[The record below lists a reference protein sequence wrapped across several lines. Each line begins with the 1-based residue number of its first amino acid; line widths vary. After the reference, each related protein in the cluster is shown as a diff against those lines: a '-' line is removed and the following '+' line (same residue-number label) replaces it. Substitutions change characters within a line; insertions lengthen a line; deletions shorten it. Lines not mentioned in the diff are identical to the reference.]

1 MACTSMTTNV
11 CIVSKSRLFAEA
23 IRSILTG
30 CRDVSIVG
38 VESEAAKALEM
49 VRSLRPDVIVVEE
62 PDAGFCSPMLR
73 EFLQHQAAGRAVIL
87 GPAHDFMVVY
97 DWRRIPG
104 TQPVDF
110 LKAIQG
116 SPQGRW
122 SAPSD

>member
-38 VESEAAKALEM
+38 VEGEAAKVLEM

-62 PDAGFCSPMLR
+62 PDAGFCSPILR
-73 EFLQHQAAGRAVIL
+73 EFLQHQAAGRLVVL
-87 GPAHDFMVVY
+87 GPADNFMVVH

-104 TQPVDF
+104 TQPADF
-110 LKAIQG
+110 LNAIQG
-116 SPQGRW
+116 SPQGGW
-122 SAPSD
+122 SPPSE